1 MKVLFLGNIGSPL
14 IGILRSFG
22 DDVVVCSSK
31 LELDYLHAIQADF
44 LVSYG
49 YAFIL
54 SEGVLQLFHNKAIN
68 LHISY
73 LPWNR
78 GSDPDLWS
86 LVDNTPK
93 GVTIHFLDKGVD
105 TGDIIAQNE
114 VDCLNEETIG
124 AYYNRLHKE
133 IRVLFK
139 EYWSIIKQGN
149 APRKKQEGKGSYHRS
164 VDREKVVH
172 LLKNRDD
179 TLVKTLIN
187 YKL

>member
-14 IGILRSFG
+14 IEILRSFG
-22 DDVVVCSSK
+22 DEVVVCSSK
-31 LELDYLHAIQADF
+31 LELGYLNTIQADF
-44 LVSYG
+44 IISYG
-49 YAFIL
+49 FAFIL
-54 SEGVLQLFHNKAIN
+54 PEEVIQLFHNKAIN

-86 LVDNTPK
+86 LVENTPK

-105 TGDIIAQNE
+105 TGDIIAQKE
-114 VDCLNEETIG
+114 VACLNDDSIDT
-124 AYYNRLHKE
+124 YYNRLHKE
-133 IRVLFK
+133 IRELFS
-139 EYWSIIKQGN
+139 ECWPIIKQGN

-172 LLKNRDD
+172 LLNIGGD
-179 TLVKTLIN
+179 TLIEEVLGKGC
-187 YKL
+187 

>member
-14 IGILRSFG
+14 IGILHSFG
-22 DDVVVCSSK
+22 DEVVVCSSK
-31 LELDYLHAIQADF
+31 LELDYLHSIQADF
-44 LVSYG
+44 MVSYG

-54 SEGVLQLFHNKAIN
+54 SEEALQLFPKKAIN

-93 GVTIHFLDKGVD
+93 GVTIHHLDKGVD
-105 TGDIIAQNE
+105 TGDIIVQKE
-114 VDCLNEETIG
+114 VACSSEDTMG
-124 AYYNRLHKE
+124 VYYDRLHIE
-133 IRVLFK
+133 IRALFT

-149 APRKKQEGKGSYHRS
+149 APRKKQKGKGSYHRS
-164 VDREKVVH
+164 VDREKVAH
-172 LLKNRDD
+172 LLKNGSD
-179 TLVKTLIN
+179 TLVKTYRL
-187 YKL
+187 

>member
-14 IGILRSFG
+14 IEILRSFG
-22 DDVVVCSSK
+22 DEVVVCSSK
-31 LELDYLHAIQADF
+31 VELEFLHSIQADF
-44 LVSYG
+44 TVSYG

-54 SEGVLQLFHNKAIN
+54 SEEVLQLFPKKAIN

-78 GSDPDLWS
+78 GSDPDIWS

-105 TGDIIAQNE
+105 TGDIIAQKE
-114 VDCLNEETIG
+114 VACLNDDTIG

-139 EYWSIIKQGN
+139 EYWSIIKQGD

-164 VDREKVVH
+164 VDREKVVY
-172 LLKNRDD
+172 LLKNGSD
-179 TLVKTLIN
+179 TYVKNLSIVR
-187 YKL
+187 